1 MVCSDCGRSKSGL
14 AWSARCPVSRLA
26 CRMVIVLPKRDET
39 SRVHRSTAS
48 WLLDRR
54 HIQQL
59 QVVNECLVLNG
70 GKWCGHPLGD
80 DHRTIRHDLQW
91 ANSII
96 PCHPAQ
102 FSASVVLSNSP
113 PPLYSPP
120 TLLPGPPS
128 STSCWSTAGQNRPH
142 PTEVAEVLAHETERR
157 VRLEEVSRHRQ
168 LTECAQGSRA
178 VSRAVAS
185 AAAADPSAAGCGDA
199 QRHQMAAADA
209 LLSMAA
215 AEQQGVVQQHS
226 VRTADR
232 HHSTVD
238 SPATPNQELNG
249 EPPCVP
255 MPPVTPA
262 PSVQHAPAALP
273 CLWNAPPSALQHR
286 FQTLVMC
293 NFTPRRPRE
302 LPTSRWV
309 SLNTLYRL
317 FEPHNRGEVWLMGP
331 GNLKQLITKWYK
343 DHPAFAGLAVEQ
355 WCRRFTRDEARAGVT
370 VFKFC
375 FEHKMPHEAATV

>member
-1 MVCSDCGRSKSGL
+1 
-14 AWSARCPVSRLA
+14 
-26 CRMVIVLPKRDET
+26 MVIALPKRDET
-39 SRVHRSTAS
+39 RRVHRSTAS

-70 GKWCGHPLGD
+70 GKWCGHPGD
-80 DHRTIRHDLQW
+80 VTIRHDLQW

-102 FSASVVLSNSP
+102 FSASVVLADSP

-142 PTEVAEVLAHETERR
+142 PTEVAEVLAHETERQ

-215 AEQQGVVQQHS
+215 AEQQVV
-226 VRTADR
+226 

-238 SPATPNQELNG
+238 SPATPNQELNQ

-255 MPPVTPA
+255 NTPPITA
-262 PSVQHAPAALP
+262 PPSLQHAPAVLP
-273 CLWNAPPSALQHR
+273 CLWNAPPGALQHR

-317 FEPHNRGEVWLMGP
+317 FEPHNRGEVWLKGP

-375 FEHKMPHEAATV
+375 FEHKMPHEAATI

>member
-1 MVCSDCGRSKSGL
+1 
-14 AWSARCPVSRLA
+14 
-26 CRMVIVLPKRDET
+26 
-39 SRVHRSTAS
+39 
-48 WLLDRR
+48 
-54 HIQQL
+54 
-59 QVVNECLVLNG
+59 
-70 GKWCGHPLGD
+70 
-80 DHRTIRHDLQW
+80 
-91 ANSII
+91 
-96 PCHPAQ
+96 
-102 FSASVVLSNSP
+102 
-113 PPLYSPP
+113 
-120 TLLPGPPS
+120 
-128 STSCWSTAGQNRPH
+128 
-142 PTEVAEVLAHETERR
+142 
-157 VRLEEVSRHRQ
+157 
-168 LTECAQGSRA
+168 
-178 VSRAVAS
+178 
-185 AAAADPSAAGCGDA
+185 
-199 QRHQMAAADA
+199 MAAADA

-317 FEPHNRGEVWLMGP
+317 FEPHNRGEV
-331 GNLKQLITKWYK
+331 
-343 DHPAFAGLAVEQ
+343 
-355 WCRRFTRDEARAGVT
+355 
-370 VFKFC
+370 
-375 FEHKMPHEAATV
+375 